1 MSIRLGLGLGLQYSC
16 RGRCGGSQES
26 ATIEAYDSN
35 ENLIDPVVHEDGTK
49 FWVFTDDSGT
59 LKVDGSPTVDILLV
73 GGGGG
78 GGGGGGFAG
87 YSGGGG
93 GGGRAVEVVGVTLD
107 NEAYTI
113 ARGGGG
119 AEATNGGSSSL
130 YEGMGD
136 DKVLLY
142 RANGGGGG
150 GIFPIQLSNQAKN
163 GGSGGGG
170 IGKGS
175 VNEDPHPGGLAVP
188 PSTEPHGYGN
198 DGGTGAHNRAGGGGG
213 GAGGPGQD
221 SISDGG
227 LGGPGGAGKTFP
239 RFAGVIE
246 GNPDGLFA
254 GGGRGGTRSSSVPPD
269 GEGTHGYGGGGN
281 YSTAPTSGKPG
292 GNGIVIIRMGG
303 AK

>member
-59 LKVDGSPTVDILLV
+59 IHVTGNPEVDILLV

-78 GGGGGGFAG
+78 GGTTTIGG

-93 GGGRAVEVVGVTLD
+93 GGGRVVEVVGAELTA
-107 NEAYTI
+107 EAYTI
-113 ARGGGG
+113 VRGAGGI
-119 AEATNGGSSSL
+119 EHTNGGSSRL
-130 YEGMGD
+130 YEGMGE
-136 DKVLLY
+136 DKTLVY
-142 RANGGGGG
+142 NANGGGGG
-150 GIFPIQLSNQAKN
+150 GNFPPGFDAKN

-170 IGKGS
+170 TGKSSTGS
-175 VNEDPHPGGLAVP
+175 PPNPGGNAVP

-198 DGGTGAHNRAGGGGG
+198 DGGAGAHNRAGGGGG
-213 GAGGPGQD
+213 GAGGPGGD
-221 SISDGG
+221 SISDLG
-227 LGGPGGAGKTFP
+227 LGGPGGPGMAFP
-239 RFAGVIE
+239 RFAGVVE
-246 GNPDGLFA
+246 GNPTGLFA
-254 GGGRGGTRSSSVPPD
+254 GGGRGGTRSSNIPPN

-281 YSTAPTSGKPG
+281 YTTTPMEGRPG
-292 GNGIVIIRMGG
+292 GDGIVIIRMEA